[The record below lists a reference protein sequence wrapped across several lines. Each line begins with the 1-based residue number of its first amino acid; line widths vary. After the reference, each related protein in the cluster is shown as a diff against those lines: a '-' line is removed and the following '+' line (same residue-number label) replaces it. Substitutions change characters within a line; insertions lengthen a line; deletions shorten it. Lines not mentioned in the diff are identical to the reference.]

1 MLKTIRKRDGREA
14 AFDPNKITEAIYKA
28 AQSVGGSDREMAM
41 ELTLDV
47 LRVLRQKY
55 NGHGC
60 GVEEVQDV
68 VEKVLIERGHAK
80 TAKAYILYRSKRS
93 RIREGKTELMDAVQD
108 ILVETSR
115 DNANVSNSPSAKMLQ
130 IASAA
135 SKAYYLSR
143 LIPENMSQ
151 AHSRGDIHIHDLD
164 FYGKTLNC
172 VQIPLG
178 RLLREGF
185 NNGHGFIR
193 PPKRPGSATAL
204 AAIILQSSQNDM
216 FGGQSFAYFDRDLAP
231 FMKGVDEDEIF
242 QSMEALIYNLN
253 SMHSLPG
260 DERIWVYDREQS
272 RLSTYSM
279 EDFHLKFEPGR
290 FAALS
295 LNYATGRTEL
305 AEITDSL
312 KHYNFNRVLRV
323 ALKSGQTAAVT
334 DNHSIMTLDDQGKVV
349 TSHPEALRRGL
360 VPARW
365 DPEVRRHMYDLRPY
379 PASRRYPVDTVELDE
394 NLSRFFGY
402 YVAGGS
408 SAEAELTGKHCDKA
422 LEANVTSVLRRLHPR
437 FTAELRIDREKRTG
451 DLVCRVGSRFASFV
465 RDVCGAGIT
474 TKRVPTEIFFAA
486 EPVVRAFLDGF
497 FSVHAGGFHQQEQ
510 AGATYSRELRDGIWL
525 LLTRLGVVTSMSQA
539 TAESTSLAAAGNYY
553 RIATAASDAANVFQ
567 VSPQEGPFDYEYLR
581 PLMERVCG
589 GWFADRVSGGI
600 GPEQLQEW
608 SADLSD
614 RLLSEPER
622 IRLEEIAGLVPES
635 LTLPGFDILLDMA
648 DLQSRLLMRQG
659 PVLVKESAEAS
670 PDTLGLQ
677 ACAILARNEE
687 LREMVAVLQRAL
699 RMYPIPVDSLTEQ
712 PMERY
717 VYDISVSGNENF
729 LTAQGIFVH
738 NSRAGAQVP
747 FSSLNVGTET
757 SAEGRAVT
765 KNLLLAYEKGLG
777 RGENP
782 IFPNVIFRLKKGI
795 NFDPGDPNYD
805 LFQLAIRVASKRLNP
820 TFSFM
825 DSSFN
830 KPYGTDVSYMGCRT
844 RVIANVNGPAVT
856 DGRGNLSFTTLNL
869 PRIAIKSDRNLM
881 KFYQQLDE
889 MLDLI
894 CEQLHHRF
902 RVQGAL
908 KVKDMPFLMG
918 QGLYLD
924 SEKLERDDTV
934 ESVIKHG
941 TLSIGF
947 IGLAETLVSLT
958 GRHHGES
965 DEAQALGEE
974 IVAFMRDKV
983 DRAAEKYYLNYTL
996 IATPAEG
1003 LSGRFVRMDRKEYGI
1018 IPGVTDRDYYSNSFH
1033 VPVSFPISAQDKMR
1047 REGVY
1052 HKYTNAGHI
1061 SYVEFDSPPIHNPRA
1076 VEDILRCMAESDV
1089 GYAGI
1094 NFPVDFCDACGH
1106 IGVIPDDCC
1115 PVCGAG
1121 SVRRVRRITG
1131 YLSTIDRFNDAK
1143 QEELHER
1150 VAHFHR

>member
-1 MLKTIRKRDGREA
+1 MLTTIRKRDGREV

-47 LRVLRQKY
+47 LRLLRQKY

-60 GVEEVQDV
+60 GVEDVQDM

-93 RIREGKTELMDAVQD
+93 RIRDGKSELMDAVQD

-135 SKAYYLSR
+135 SKAYYLTR
-143 LIPENMSQ
+143 LIPEHLSQ
-151 AHSRGDIHIHDLD
+151 AHVRGDIHIHDLD

-178 RLLREGF
+178 KLLKNGF
-185 NNGHGFIR
+185 NNGHGYIR

-216 FGGQSFAYFDRDLAP
+216 FGGQSFAYFDRDMSP
-231 FMKGVDEDEIF
+231 FMRGVDNDEVF
-242 QSMEALIYNLN
+242 QAMEALIYNLN
-253 SMHSLPG
+253 SMHSLPA
-260 DERIWVYDREQS
+260 DERIWVYDRQEAQ
-272 RLSTYSM
+272 LQTMSM
-279 EDFHLKFEPGR
+279 EEFHLKFEPGR

-295 LNYATGRTEL
+295 LNYETGRTEL
-305 AEITDSL
+305 KEINDSL
-312 KHYNFNRVLRV
+312 KHYNFNRILRV
-323 ALKSGQTAAVT
+323 QLKSGQTVAVT
-334 DNHSIMTLDDQGKVV
+334 DNHSIMTLDQSGQVS
-349 TSHPEALRRGL
+349 TACPESLRVGL
-360 VPARW
+360 VPAQW
-365 DPEVRRHMYDLRPY
+365 EPETQRHVYDLRTY
-379 PASRRYPVDTVELDE
+379 PASRRYPVDTVELNE
-394 NLSRFFGY
+394 HLARFFGY

-408 SAEAELTGKHCDKA
+408 SAETELTGKHCDKQ
-422 LEANVTSVLRRLHPR
+422 LETSVTAVLRKLNPR
-437 FTAELRIDREKRTG
+437 FTAELRLDRNQKTG

-465 RDVCGAGIT
+465 RDVCGTGIS
-474 TKRVPTEIFFAA
+474 TKRVPTEIFFAGNSI
-486 EPVVRAFLDGF
+486 VRAFLEGF
-497 FSVHAGGFHQQEQ
+497 FSVQSDEFSREQQV
-510 AGATYSRELRDGIWL
+510 GATYSRELRDGIWL
-525 LLTRLGVVTSMSQA
+525 LLTRLGVLSSLSQA
-539 TAESTSLAAAGNYY
+539 TLETASMAAVGNYY
-553 RIATAASDAANVFQ
+553 RIATAASVGPDIYQ
-567 VSPQEGPFDYEYLR
+567 VRSTGTPFDYEYLR
-581 PLMERVCG
+581 PLLSAVCGRDFADGYAGTGAIGPDQVMQWSRNLSERVLTE
-589 GWFADRVSGGI
+589 V
-600 GPEQLQEW
+600 EQL
-608 SADLSD
+608 
-614 RLLSEPER
+614 
-622 IRLEEIAGLVPES
+622 RLEEIAGLRPENCV
-635 LTLPGFDILLDMA
+635 LAGFDLPVNLSE
-648 DLQSRLLMRQG
+648 LSSRLFLAETTDEAAVGNAADFETIRAQRILRQN
-659 PVLVKESAEAS
+659 AE
-670 PDTLGLQ
+670 LGNLLQ
-677 ACAILARNEE
+677 
-687 LREMVAVLQRAL
+687 VLQRASQI
-699 RMYPIPVDSLTEQ
+699 YPIAVDSLAEQ

-717 VYDISVSGNENF
+717 VYDISVADNENF
-729 LTAQGIFVH
+729 LTAQGVFVH

-747 FSSLNVGTET
+747 FSSLNVGTEMT
-757 SAEGRAVT
+757 PEGRAVT
-765 KNLLLAYEKGLG
+765 RNLLLAYEKGLG
-777 RGENP
+777 KGENP

-844 RVIANVNGPAVT
+844 RVMANVNGPAVT

-869 PRIAIKSDRNLM
+869 PRIAIKSERNLM
-881 KFYQQLDE
+881 KFYQQLDA

-894 CEQLHHRF
+894 CEQLYHRF
-902 RVQGAL
+902 KVQGAL
-908 KVKDMPFLMG
+908 KVKDLPFLMG

-924 SEKLERDDTV
+924 SETLSKEDTV

-965 DEAQALGEE
+965 DESQALGEE
-974 IVAFMRDKV
+974 IVAFMRDKT
-983 DRAAEKYYLNYTL
+983 DRAAEKYHLNYTL

-1003 LSGRFVRMDRKEYGI
+1003 LSGRFVRMDRKEHGI
-1018 IPGVTDRDYYSNSFH
+1018 IPGVTDREYYSNSFH
-1033 VPVSFPISAQDKMR
+1033 VPVDYPISAQEKMR

-1061 SYVEFDSPPIHNPRA
+1061 SYVEFASPPIHNPKA
-1076 VEDILRCMAESDV
+1076 VEDILRCMADSDI

-1094 NFPVDFCDACGH
+1094 NFPVDFCDSCGH
-1106 IGVIPDDCC
+1106 IGVIDSECC

-1131 YLSTIDRFNDAK
+1131 YLSTIERFNDPK
-1143 QEELHER
+1143 QAELRNR
-1150 VAHFHR
+1150 VAHFQ